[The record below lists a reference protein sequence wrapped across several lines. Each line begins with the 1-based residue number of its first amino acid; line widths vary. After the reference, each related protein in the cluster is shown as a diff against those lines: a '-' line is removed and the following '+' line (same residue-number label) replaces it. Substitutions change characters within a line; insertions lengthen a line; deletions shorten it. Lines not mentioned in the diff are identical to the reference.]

1 MKRSERASA
10 WAGRSSVYRRLAKR
24 FGFALRPLCL
34 CALALAFAQPR
45 VVAQVD
51 ESAALGEPP
60 GYAQLIDEAI
70 REYRA
75 RHFEEARALFARAHE
90 LYPNARALRGMG
102 MADFELREYVD
113 ALAHL
118 RAALASPV
126 RPLSGS
132 LRDETEALATRAEAF
147 VARVALALQPRSA
160 EVTLDGSPVAL
171 DDTRELVLGVGD
183 HVLEFRAAG
192 HASVRRSVKV
202 RGGEQMELAVELA
215 NTERT
220 SPPERIAEQP
230 ASPLPSASDTRD
242 DRRRPLY
249 KNPWLWSGVAA
260 VVVGGAV
267 ASFFL
272 LRDPGTAG
280 HTARG
285 AFAAEAAP

>member
-1 MKRSERASA
+1 MKRSERASV

-24 FGFALRPLCL
+24 FGFAVRLLCL
-34 CALALAFAQPR
+34 CAIALCCAQSR
-45 VVAQVD
+45 VSAQVD

-113 ALAHL
+113 ALGHL

-132 LRDETEALATRAEAF
+132 LRAETEALAERAQAF
-147 VARVALALQPRSA
+147 VGRVELDLVPRNA
-160 EVTLDGSPVAL
+160 EVTVDGSPVAL
-171 DDTRELVLGVGD
+171 DDTRELVLALGD

-202 RGGEQMELAVELA
+202 RGGELMELDVELA
-215 NTERT
+215 STDRPR
-220 SPPERIAEQP
+220 PPERVAEAP
-230 ASPLPSASDTRD
+230 AMPLPIASDTRD
-242 DRRRPLY
+242 DRRPLY

-267 ASFFL
+267 ASFLL
-272 LRDPGTAG
+272 LRDPGTKEPFVADSLG
-280 HTARG
+280 SAR
-285 AFAAEAAP
+285 AP